1 MLPVNILFLVPQQKE
16 VAGVWYRDHEG
27 KEFLKIALPVD
38 AWGMAATIK
47 TRKGVHKMTMDRWG
61 DSTHKMSAYNNR
73 YQPSTRDQK
82 QIDRM
87 KRETMVLYPTL
98 QPNLVL
104 PIRSPGFSGGRGVF
118 PRVTGGLR
126 GLNWTAGGLR
136 VQPPRNELEPE
147 REEGPSTSGFY
158 RQQREAAPY
167 VTRRRFHR
175 KSPSRRPHRRT
186 PYYPPSPQYRGDSAS
201 EDEVAQAPAAKGKY
215 TDPTPT
221 PIPRDEHAN
230 MDQEESGKEEDS
242 PGYATPPEA
251 MAKTTQQL
259 HTALSNQLDKAL
271 QEVLDKPGPS
281 CSRKQGGGDREP
293 TPGPQILKQGELNL
307 ATEKWFLEPNKVR
320 FMDEPDTYR
329 ANVGRHREIQPRLM
343 KAKTY
348 PHLVF
353 ADPPASP
360 DREISKSPR
369 ERRAASNPPGEASN
383 AAPDSTTIQK
393 EPSLEMH
400 EAPPVPLEPEVEVIP
415 HPGAPFTQKDDSDCE
430 IVEPPVPFK
439 PKKGWA
445 KKRMEQTKK
454 TLVLCIPRMDGPPVK
469 REEAGASQMEN
480 PAPQAEGNDPGE
492 GEAQEPQPDSGNGS
506 MDELD

>member
-27 KEFLKIALPVD
+27 KQFLKIALPAD

-98 QPNLVL
+98 QPNPVL

-126 GLNWTAGGLR
+126 GLNWRAEGLR

-186 PYYPPSPQYRGDSAS
+186 PYYPPSPQYRGDSTS

-281 CSRKQGGGDREP
+281 YLRKQGGGDREP
-293 TPGPQILKQGELNL
+293 TPGPQALKPGELNL

-329 ANVGRHREIQPRLM
+329 ANVGRHREIQPRLI

-415 HPGAPFTQKDDSDCE
+415 HPGAPFPQEDGSDCE
-430 IVEPPVPFK
+430 IVEPPMPFK

-454 TLVLCIPRMDGPPVK
+454 TGIVYPQNGWPSSKKRGSWSLSDG
-469 REEAGASQMEN
+469 
-480 PAPQAEGNDPGE
+480 
-492 GEAQEPQPDSGNGS
+492 EPCPTSRRK
-506 MDELD
+506 

>member
-1 MLPVNILFLVPQQKE
+1 
-16 VAGVWYRDHEG
+16 
-27 KEFLKIALPVD
+27 
-38 AWGMAATIK
+38 
-47 TRKGVHKMTMDRWG
+47 
-61 DSTHKMSAYNNR
+61 MSAYNNR
-73 YQPSTRDQK
+73 YQPSTRDQR

-87 KRETMVLYPTL
+87 KRETMVLYPIL
-98 QPNLVL
+98 APNPVL
-104 PIRSPGFSGGRGVF
+104 PKRIPGFSGGQGVF

-126 GLNWTAGGLR
+126 GLNWRAEGLR
-136 VQPPRNELEPE
+136 VQPPRNGLEPE
-147 REEGPSTSGFY
+147 NEEGPSTSGFY

-175 KSPSRRPHRRT
+175 KSPSRRPHRRM
-186 PYYPPSPQYRGDSAS
+186 PYPPSPQYRCDSTS
-201 EDEVAQAPAAKGKY
+201 EDEAVQAPAAKGKY
-215 TDPTPT
+215 TDPTLT
-221 PIPRDEHAN
+221 PIPRDEPAS

-242 PGYATPPEA
+242 PGYATPPETVA
-251 MAKTTQQL
+251 RTTQQL

-271 QEVLDKPGPS
+271 QEALDKPGPS
-281 CSRKQGGGDREP
+281 CLRKQGGGDREP
-293 TPGPQILKQGELNL
+293 TPGPQALKQGELNL

-329 ANVGRHREIQPRLM
+329 ANVGRHREPQPRLM

-360 DREISKSPR
+360 DRETSKSPR
-369 ERRAASNPPGEASN
+369 ERRAASNPPGETPKVT
-383 AAPDSTTIQK
+383 PDSTTSQ
-393 EPSLEMH
+393 ELPSLEMP
-400 EAPPVPLEPEVEVIP
+400 EAQPVPLEPEVVVVP
-415 HPGAPFTQKDDSDCE
+415 CPGAPISKEKDSDCE
-430 IVEPPVPFK
+430 IVEPPMPFK

-469 REEAGASQMEN
+469 REESGASQMEN
-480 PAPQAEGNDPGE
+480 PPAPQAEGEDPGA

-506 MDELD
+506 MDELE

>member
-27 KEFLKIALPVD
+27 KQFLKIALPAD

-61 DSTHKMSAYNNR
+61 DSTHKMSAYNSR
-73 YQPSTRDQK
+73 YQPSTRDQR

-98 QPNLVL
+98 QPNPVL

-126 GLNWTAGGLR
+126 GLNWRAEGLR

-147 REEGPSTSGFY
+147 REEEPSTSGFY

-186 PYYPPSPQYRGDSAS
+186 PYYPPSPQYRGDSTS
-201 EDEVAQAPAAKGKY
+201 EDEVTKAPAAKGKY
-215 TDPTPT
+215 TGPTPT

-259 HTALSNQLDKAL
+259 HTALSHQLDKAL
-271 QEVLDKPGPS
+271 QEALGKPGPS
-281 CSRKQGGGDREP
+281 FLRKQGGGDREP
-293 TPGPQILKQGELNL
+293 TPSPQALKQGELNL
-307 ATEKWFLEPNKVR
+307 ATEKC
-320 FMDEPDTYR
+320 
-329 ANVGRHREIQPRLM
+329 
-343 KAKTY
+343 
-348 PHLVF
+348 
-353 ADPPASP
+353 S
-360 DREISKSPR
+360 
-369 ERRAASNPPGEASN
+369 
-383 AAPDSTTIQK
+383 
-393 EPSLEMH
+393 
-400 EAPPVPLEPEVEVIP
+400 
-415 HPGAPFTQKDDSDCE
+415 
-430 IVEPPVPFK
+430 
-439 PKKGWA
+439 
-445 KKRMEQTKK
+445 
-454 TLVLCIPRMDGPPVK
+454 
-469 REEAGASQMEN
+469 
-480 PAPQAEGNDPGE
+480 
-492 GEAQEPQPDSGNGS
+492 
-506 MDELD
+506 

>member
-1 MLPVNILFLVPQQKE
+1 MP
-16 VAGVWYRDHEG
+16 A
-27 KEFLKIALPVD
+27 D

-73 YQPSTRDQK
+73 YQPSTRDQR

-87 KRETMVLYPTL
+87 KRETMVLYPIL
-98 QPNLVL
+98 APNLVL
-104 PIRSPGFSGGRGVF
+104 PKRIPGFSGGQGVF

-126 GLNWTAGGLR
+126 GLNWRAEGLR
-136 VQPPRNELEPE
+136 VQPSRNELEPE

-158 RQQREAAPY
+158 SQQREAAPY

-186 PYYPPSPQYRGDSAS
+186 PYYPLSPQNRCDSTS
-201 EDEVAQAPAAKGKY
+201 EDEAVQAPAAKGKY

-221 PIPRDEHAN
+221 PIPRDEPAN

-242 PGYATPPEA
+242 PGYATPPETITR
-251 MAKTTQQL
+251 TTQQL

-271 QEVLDKPGPS
+271 QEALDKPGPS
-281 CSRKQGGGDREP
+281 CLRKQGGGDREP
-293 TPGPQILKQGELNL
+293 TPGPQALKQRELNL
-307 ATEKWFLEPNKVR
+307 AAEKWFLEQNKVR

-329 ANVGRHREIQPRLM
+329 ANVGRHREPQPRLM

-369 ERRAASNPPGEASN
+369 ERRAASNPPGEVSKAT
-383 AAPDSTTIQK
+383 PDSTTIQK

-415 HPGAPFTQKDDSDCE
+415 YPGAPFPQKDDSDCE
-430 IVEPPVPFK
+430 IVEPPMPFK

-480 PAPQAEGNDPGE
+480 PAPQAEGEDPGA

-506 MDELD
+506 MDEQD